1 MTEKL
6 IGFKCGEMEKDFL
19 ETWDLQRRKLYLLSD
34 KISKPLSV
42 DNSVWENAIEVENPN
57 IYGLWKDLSLLNRKT
72 EKINFD
78 LWRAAVTILLSD
90 QNQSREPLIESIVTN
105 PENMQNLST
114 DFLGYD
120 VADDALTSGL
130 MNCGYTEPDEKMDWA
145 SQINEYHLFSSR
157 DAAIKFKT
165 YSDKRIP
172 EHAPFR
178 VFGIYKLNNW

>member
-6 IGFKCGEMEKDFL
+6 IGFKCGEMKKNFFEK
-19 ETWDLQRRKLYLLSD
+19 WDPQRRKLYLLSD
-34 KISKPLSV
+34 KIRKPLSV
-42 DNSVWENAIEVENPN
+42 DNSVWENAIEVENPSV
-57 IYGLWKDLSLLNRKT
+57 YGLWEDLSLLNIKT
-72 EKINFD
+72 EKIDFD
-78 LWRAAVTILLSD
+78 FWRTAITILILD
-90 QNQSREPLIESIVTN
+90 RKQSREPIIESVSTN
-105 PENMQNLST
+105 PKNIQNLST

-130 MNCGYTEPDEKMDWA
+130 MNCGYSDKEEKEVWA

-165 YSDKRIP
+165 YSDHRVS

-178 VFGIYKLNNW
+178 VYGIYKLTD